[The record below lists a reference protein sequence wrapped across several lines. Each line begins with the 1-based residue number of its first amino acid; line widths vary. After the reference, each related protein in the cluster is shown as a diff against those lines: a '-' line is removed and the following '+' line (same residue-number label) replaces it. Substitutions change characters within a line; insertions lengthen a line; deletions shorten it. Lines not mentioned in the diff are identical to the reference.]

1 MIYSVSKKPFNS
13 EKLIIECL
21 NDELNKESK
30 ETIIEKA
37 EFFNRFKRKISN
49 LNIKELSINY
59 DNLFCQSITK
69 SNETYGYEFYDLSN
83 GYQKLNNDK
92 LKKIYDYY
100 IFDDNLVEDRSFN
113 NEIDDLLILFDN
125 YKNESIK
132 EITNL
137 EKNEKMVL
145 QILKDAAK
153 MYNFFKHDE
162 ISNLDISKENIINA
176 YQLISTSDYIK
187 NAVVSENKNMT
198 LINGAATIP
207 LILASPL
214 AFNMI
219 ANELNMNSTLTSI
232 LCMGGTI
239 AVSALSLKSLNISD
253 NLIEKKYNEILSDMR
268 NYLEKYYNI
277 VYDENEKL
285 VKTLKK
291 TN

>member
-1 MIYSVSKKPFNS
+1 MIYSVSKKPFYS

-21 NDELNKESK
+21 NDEFNVENK
-30 ETIIEKA
+30 ETIVEKE
-37 EFFNRFKRKISN
+37 EFFNSFKERIKN
-49 LNIKELSINY
+49 LNIKNIMINS
-59 DNLFCQSITK
+59 DKLFCQSVTK
-69 SNETYGYEFYDLSN
+69 TKDTYDYTFYDLSN
-83 GYQKLNNDK
+83 GYKKLNEYK
-92 LKKIYDYY
+92 LEKSYDYY
-100 IFDDNLVEDRSFN
+100 MFDDELLNDNTFKE
-113 NEIDDLLILFDN
+113 EIDNLLILFDK
-125 YKNESIK
+125 YKDESIK
-132 EITNL
+132 EITDL

-153 MYNFFKHDE
+153 MYDFFKNGDE
-162 ISNLDISKENIINA
+162 VNFDISKENIINA
-176 YQLISTSDYIK
+176 YQLICTSDYVK
-187 NAVVSENKNMT
+187 NAVVSENKNMP
-198 LINGAATIP
+198 LINGAVTLP

-214 AFNMI
+214 AFNVI

-239 AVSALSLKSLNISD
+239 AISALSLKSLNISD